1 MMWDLEPRR
10 ILVGIEKDDSDA
22 ALAYAAR
29 EARMRR
35 CGVHLMHVVPM
46 VVGGVTPPEKL
57 DLINGELHDHARRV
71 VGDAAVTL
79 EHLLDGEDLPVSTE
93 ICHGPVVPTLVDQS
107 RHAALVV
114 VQHRGMGPDGHPPV
128 LSVTTG
134 LAGHAHAP
142 VVAVPDAW
150 RVPESGPRRSVTV
163 VLGPNGSGDPLVDA
177 AADQAV
183 LLGATLRIVHDET
196 VDELLDRASETA
208 LYVVGRRHPRWRLG
222 AHLDHPAHVL
232 LRHSPVPVMVLDPDD
247 RGAPEERGDP
257 DDPEVQREVF
267 SSVVP

>member
-22 ALAYAAR
+22 ALAYAAH
-29 EARMRR
+29 EARMRQ

-46 VVGGVTPPEKL
+46 VVGGVTAPEKL
-57 DLINGELHDHARRV
+57 ELINGELHDHARRII
-71 VGDAAVTL
+71 GDAAVTL
-79 EHLLDGEDLPVSTE
+79 EGVLGDEDLPVSTE
-93 ICHGPVVPTLVDQS
+93 ICHGPVVPTMVDQS
-107 RHAALVV
+107 RHAALLV

-134 LAGHAHAP
+134 LAAHAHAP
-142 VVAVPDAW
+142 VVAVPDTW
-150 RVPESGPRRSVTV
+150 TVPEPGQRRSVTV
-163 VLGPNGSGDPLVDA
+163 VLGRDGADDRLVDL
-177 AADQAV
+177 AADEAV
-183 LLGATLRIVHDET
+183 RLGHTLRIVHDET
-196 VDELLDRASETA
+196 EEELLDRASETA

-232 LRHSPVPVMVLDPDD
+232 LRHSPVPVMVVDPDD
-247 RGAPEERGDP
+247 HGSAE
-257 DDPEVQREVF
+257 DPEVPGEVF